1 MSDIETAGQRP
12 LHENAL
18 RAREALSQ
26 ARAAR
31 WDELTGHFGFANGIQ
46 PENGDYLIEPD
57 LYAVRYSGR
66 PGEQEVIEVVYS
78 KTPYTYAPSD
88 GPDDMLEKGLYD
100 TGDVYAKMTRTGK
113 MFNKPEYFK
122 RIDGDDK
129 DSNGSWESIDKQQFE
144 DIAQARIKAVMEEA
158 EQT

>member
-1 MSDIETAGQRP
+1 MDNAEADKKP
-12 LHENAL
+12 LHQEAL

-57 LYAVRYSGR
+57 LFAVRYSGR
-66 PGEQEVIEVVYS
+66 PGEQEVIQVAYT
-78 KTPYTYAPSD
+78 KTPYSYTPSD
-88 GPDDMLEKGLYD
+88 GPNDMFEKGLYD
-100 TGDVYAKMTRTGK
+100 AGDVYAKMIRTGK
-113 MFNKPEYFK
+113 LYGRPEYYV
-122 RIDGDDK
+122 RTDGDDK
-129 DSNGSWESIDKQQFE
+129 HPNGSWESIDKQKFE
-144 DIAQARIKAVMEEA
+144 DTAQARIKAVMEEA